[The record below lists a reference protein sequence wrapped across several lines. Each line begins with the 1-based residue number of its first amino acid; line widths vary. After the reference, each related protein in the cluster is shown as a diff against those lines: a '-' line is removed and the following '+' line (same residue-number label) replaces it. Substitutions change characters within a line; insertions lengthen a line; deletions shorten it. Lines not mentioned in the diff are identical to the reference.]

1 MSHDAR
7 CRDRMFALT
16 RTTRVSTGTRRL
28 RQTCSPTKDWIINAI
43 MPVSRSITPHFE
55 DLSFDDE
62 YFATLTAEDFARIDA
77 ITALKVS
84 AEPTVHVEVEAKA
97 DRNLEPPPVEPGP
110 PHSSSLLKLSPKQRF
125 RSKKKAF
132 SVTDLVSPSW

>member
-1 MSHDAR
+1 
-7 CRDRMFALT
+7 MFALT
-16 RTTRVSTGTRRL
+16 RTTRVSTGTRGL
-28 RQTCSPTKDWIINAI
+28 CQTYSSTKDWIFSAI
-43 MPVSRSITPHFE
+43 MPISRSITPHFE

-84 AEPTVHVEVEAKA
+84 AEPTVHIEVEAKV
-97 DRNLEPPPVEPGP
+97 DRDLKPPAEPRP
-110 PHSSSLLKLSPKQRF
+110 PHSGSLPKLSPKQRF
-125 RSKKKAF
+125 RSKKKVF